1 MRKDVISI
9 RGTQKALNLRYE
21 DYAQGS
27 KNAALPLIGATLVFE
42 TRQVLENFPE
52 ISDVRSIAGLLDS
65 AGVRHEI
72 AGGRFVKHEGGVA
85 AASFG
90 REFFDTRGG
99 FYVVAGL
106 IYRLGTVRID
116 DYLVGGCQIGERG
129 FRFVFEAFQAFG
141 IDVDVGEKTLRF
153 TAGAQAPQRRVVL
166 NDLGIVVS
174 GIALILAAQQSE
186 PVELVGIGR
195 ASEINDVI
203 MFLEKNGVE
212 FRRHGE
218 RDLLVIPAK
227 DRAVRE
233 VTHSVQDD
241 RIVIATYIAYS
252 LASGGEFVIDR
263 ARLAYLRTYIELLV
277 RIGYLVEETGETSR
291 IRRPESGLL
300 VGQDVIVDDYPAIST
315 DIQPL
320 LAPLLCRSE
329 GVSTVT
335 DRIFPERN
343 FHVAQL
349 RKLNQHI
356 AVEGGRIVIHGARPF
371 VANDLASN
379 DMRCSATLLVAA
391 AMAEGVS
398 TVANWTNVERGYQH
412 LLTIISS
419 HAEMKGA

>member
-1 MRKDVISI
+1 MSKDVISV
-9 RGTQKALNLRYE
+9 RGTPKPLNLRYE
-21 DYAQGS
+21 DHAQGS
-27 KNAALPLIGATLVFE
+27 KNAALPLIGATLAFD

-52 ISDVRSIAGLLDS
+52 ISDVRSISGLLDS

-72 AGGRFVKHEGGVA
+72 ADGKFVKQAGAVA
-85 AASFG
+85 AANFG

-106 IYRLGTVRID
+106 IYRVGTVRID
-116 DYLVGGCQIGERG
+116 DYLVGGCQIGDRG

-153 TAGAQAPQRRVVL
+153 TAGARAPQRKVVL

-186 PVELVGIGR
+186 PVELIGIGR
-195 ASEINDVI
+195 ASELNDVVD
-203 MFLEKNGVE
+203 FLQKNGVE

-218 RDLLVIPAK
+218 RDLLVIPAR

-263 ARLAYLRTYIELLV
+263 ARLAYLRTYVELLT
-277 RIGYLVEETGETSR
+277 RIGYVVEEAGETSR
-291 IRRPESGLL
+291 IRRPDGGVL

-320 LAPLLCRSE
+320 LAPLLCRSD

-349 RKLNQHI
+349 QKLNQQI
-356 AVEGGRIVIHGARPF
+356 AVEGGRIVIRGTRPF
-371 VANDLASN
+371 VGNDMTSN
-379 DMRCSATLLVAA
+379 DMRCSAALLVAA

-398 TVANWTNVERGYQH
+398 TLANWSNVERGYQH
-412 LLTIISS
+412 LLTIIAS
-419 HAEMKGA
+419 HAEITGG